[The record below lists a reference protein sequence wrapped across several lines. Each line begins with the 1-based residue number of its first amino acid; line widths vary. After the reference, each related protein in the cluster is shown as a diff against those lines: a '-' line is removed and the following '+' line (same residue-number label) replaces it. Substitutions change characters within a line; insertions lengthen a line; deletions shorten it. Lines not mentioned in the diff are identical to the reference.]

1 MNNIEAKDIVTRL
14 TSRADAVAAYLLP
27 SGRRDGN
34 EWRSG
39 DVSGAPGQSLGI
51 HLSGDKAGVWQDFAT
66 GEGGDL
72 LTLWQAVRGCD
83 FKQALQ
89 EAADYLGMDTS
100 PDRPKPK
107 TKPLP
112 VRTSPPDGVD
122 GVSRFTYTDASK
134 CAVIY
139 VTRQDTADGKKIRQ
153 WGRSADGKGW
163 MPSLKHAPKPRPL
176 YRLPAIL
183 KGSGTVCIH
192 EGEKAVVAA
201 CKARLHGIHTTTIG
215 GAGNAKHSDF
225 TPLKGRDVCII
236 PDNDEP
242 GKKHAAQVAKMATEA
257 GAKSVKIIHLP
268 DLPEKGDCVE
278 WLEAGGTDEQW
289 QKLLS
294 NAVPEPGR
302 HADIVRLSDV
312 KPEPITWLWPGRI
325 AIGKINLFA
334 GDPGLGKSL
343 LTVEMAAH
351 VSKGKPWP
359 VDGSQCPRGDVLM
372 LSAEDDLAD
381 TIRPRLDAS
390 GADVSRVYAL
400 PMVTTYSDDGKESKR
415 VPSLVDDV
423 ERIGAM
429 LAAHPDIR
437 LLTIDPI
444 SAYLAGVDSH
454 KNTDMRA
461 VLSPWA
467 DLASRYRVA
476 IVCISHL
483 NKGQG
488 SAMYRTAG
496 SIAFMAA
503 ARAAFSVSKDK
514 DDELRRLVLPV
525 KNNLGPDEGGLAYKV
540 EAVDGIPR
548 IQWEPEAV
556 HITAEDALSPDNGD
570 HTERTEVATWLCEI
584 LADDPLA
591 SKTVEK
597 MARDAGY
604 AWRTVQRAGKEC
616 SDIEIKRD
624 GFGKGSRVMWTYI
637 HATETHTRQH
647 INVARMGESG
657 AYGENPPADPDPFD
671 NPEAWQAAI

>member
-1 MNNIEAKDIVTRL
+1 LN
-14 TSRADAVAAYLLP
+14 
-27 SGRRDGN
+27 
-34 EWRSG
+34 
-39 DVSGAPGQSLGI
+39 
-51 HLSGDKAGVWQDFAT
+51 
-66 GEGGDL
+66 
-72 LTLWQAVRGCD
+72 
-83 FKQALQ
+83 
-89 EAADYLGMDTS
+89 EAAEYLGMDTT
-100 PDRPKPK
+100 PARPKPK
-107 TKPLP
+107 AKPLP

-122 GVSRFTYTDASK
+122 GKTRFTYTDTDK
-134 CAVIY
+134 RPVIY
-139 VTRQDTADGKKIRQ
+139 VTRQDTADGKRIRQ
-153 WGRSADGKGW
+153 WGHGPSGKGW
-163 MPSLKHAPKPRPL
+163 IPSLKHAPNPRPL

-183 KGSGTVCIH
+183 KGGGTVCIH

-201 CKARLHGIHTTTIG
+201 AKARLHGIHTTTIG
-215 GAGNAKHSDF
+215 GAGNAHHSDF
-225 TPLKGRDVCII
+225 TPLKGQAVCII
-236 PDNDEP
+236 PDNDTP
-242 GKKHAAQVAKMATEA
+242 GEKHAAQVAKMATEA
-257 GAKSVKIIHLP
+257 GAKSVKIVHLP
-268 DLPEKGDCVE
+268 DLPEKGDVVE
-278 WLEAGGTDEQW
+278 WLQAGGTDEQW
-289 QKLLS
+289 RRLLDES
-294 NAVPEPGR
+294 KPEPGKY
-302 HADIVRLSDV
+302 ADLVCLADV
-312 KPEPITWLWPGRI
+312 KPEPISWLWPGRI

-343 LTVEMAAH
+343 LTVELAAH

-359 VDGSQCPRGDVLM
+359 VDGSQCPRGDVLL

-381 TIRPRLDAS
+381 TIRPRLDAA
-390 GADVSRVYAL
+390 GADVNRVYAL
-400 PMVTTYSDDGKESKR
+400 PMVAVDSGDGTDYR
-415 VPSLVDDV
+415 RCPSLVDDV

-429 LAAHPDIR
+429 LADNPDIR

-483 NKGQG
+483 NKGAG

-525 KNNLGPDEGGLAYKV
+525 KNNLGPDEGGLAYRV

-548 IQWEPEAV
+548 IEWEPEAV
-556 HITAEDALSPDNGD
+556 HITAEDALSPDNGE
-570 HTERTEVATWLCEI
+570 HSERMEAATWLREI

-591 SKTVEK
+591 SKTVET

-616 SDIEIKRD
+616 PDIEIKRD

-637 HATETHTRQH
+637 HATEVHTRQH
-647 INVARMGESG
+647 INVACMGEVG
-657 AYGENPPADPDPFD
+657 AYGEKPPTDLDPFD
-671 NPEAWQAAI
+671 DQFPADSVRVSVSL